1 MTASRMHSSM
11 CFLSCILLVLWVVSL
26 LSVSAVSTLDQMMP
40 PRHNC
45 CHIENTTQ
53 GMYKAY
59 CNHCHLKSV
68 PQDLPNRTIA
78 LDLSHNFIS
87 QLQSNSFGHL
97 WNLINLNLK
106 SNAIVHIENAAFTPL
121 LHLKVLCLSGNKLTQ
136 IQPGLLNSS
145 KNLTVVDLGYNLI
158 PSVPLAAIKDLSNL
172 QKLILMKNSI
182 KSFDFQSVSKWRR
195 ISDVN
200 LSRNDI
206 TSISKHAFS
215 PLQNNSMHAL
225 DLRNNKITEVTPGV
239 FSDLTIVHFIYL
251 DANNINKFEVLAF
264 MGNLKIKKLSLIG
277 TSLKEIIPL
286 NKSTCDGVDIP
297 HILNI
302 ELSNNG
308 IFDIPQYAFAGF
320 NHTLSLKIRQNRLTM
335 ISNTSFCGLHSLE
348 ILDISGNQ
356 ISSLPLAAF
365 HCNENLLQLNI
376 SHNQILRLHPGS
388 FVQLSKIQQ
397 LDLSYNML
405 SSCKYLRWTIKSLL
419 TLNISFN
426 NFNKFPNHML
436 WGLQNL
442 KILHASHNKIRGYSP
457 FLFAQTQHLQ
467 ELYLTSEAASYL
479 AEVFRDMSNLK
490 ILNLSHTKLT
500 MNSTNQFSRAV
511 SLGELYLQ
519 YNNLGRKSL
528 FDNETNQSLFA
539 GQAVLKGLYL
549 QGNSLNSMEPGTFCS
564 LESLK
569 SLDISDSEIKVLKP
583 GLFKNLTSLTTLYLR
598 GNQIQEPSAHTLYG
612 LYSLRTLFF
621 EKSSVRSLPITL
633 FNDTPHLIRLFL
645 SENHLSTIFPGTLL
659 PTTIHLDLS
668 QNPLSC
674 TCNLAW
680 FRKWVELNNVVLMQP
695 NKTLCSGSSFES
707 LVNHP
712 FILFN
717 PEEFCSLNVTLIV
730 LVSLVLVIVGYV
742 AIVVYYKHWWF
753 RYWLYLLKLAI
764 LGYEEVD
771 DNQQIEDYRHQLNVM
786 FSDGDED
793 WVNDVMRPAM
803 EEKFPQFESILW
815 GDDYLHIGM
824 YLVDAIHNALEN
836 SFKTALV
843 ISNESVEEQWFMT
856 KIRLALE
863 HINETKLDKV
873 ILIFKEDVE
882 DDQLPYLVRLFLSAN
897 RPYLKWE
904 EDEYRQDLFWA
915 KLEKNFRSNKVINNA
930 IPV

>member
-405 SSCKYLRWTIKSLL
+405 SSWKYLSI
-419 TLNISFN
+419 
-426 NFNKFPNHML
+426 
-436 WGLQNL
+436 
-442 KILHASHNKIRGYSP
+442 
-457 FLFAQTQHLQ
+457 
-467 ELYLTSEAASYL
+467 
-479 AEVFRDMSNLK
+479 
-490 ILNLSHTKLT
+490 
-500 MNSTNQFSRAV
+500 
-511 SLGELYLQ
+511 
-519 YNNLGRKSL
+519 
-528 FDNETNQSLFA
+528 
-539 GQAVLKGLYL
+539 
-549 QGNSLNSMEPGTFCS
+549 
-564 LESLK
+564 
-569 SLDISDSEIKVLKP
+569 
-583 GLFKNLTSLTTLYLR
+583 
-598 GNQIQEPSAHTLYG
+598 
-612 LYSLRTLFF
+612 
-621 EKSSVRSLPITL
+621 
-633 FNDTPHLIRLFL
+633 
-645 SENHLSTIFPGTLL
+645 
-659 PTTIHLDLS
+659 
-668 QNPLSC
+668 
-674 TCNLAW
+674 
-680 FRKWVELNNVVLMQP
+680 
-695 NKTLCSGSSFES
+695 
-707 LVNHP
+707 
-712 FILFN
+712 
-717 PEEFCSLNVTLIV
+717 NVTLIV
-730 LVSLVLVIVGYV
+730 SVSLALIMVGYV
-742 AIVVYYKHWWF
+742 AIVVYYRRWWV
-753 RYWLYLLKLAI
+753 RYHLYLLKLAI
-764 LGYEEVD
+764 FGYKDLEGK
-771 DNQQIEDYRHQLNVM
+771 QHIEDYRDQLNVM

-793 WVNDVMRPAM
+793 WVNNVMRPAM

-815 GDDYLHIGM
+815 GDDYLEIGL
-824 YLVDAIHNALEN
+824 YLVDAIHHALEN
-836 SFKTALV
+836 SFKTVLV
-843 ISNESVEEQWFMT
+843 ISNQSVEETWFMT
-856 KIRLALE
+856 KLRMALE
-863 HINETKLDKV
+863 HINDTKLDKV
-873 ILIFKEDVE
+873 VLIFKENVE
-882 DDQLPYLVRLFLSAN
+882 ENHLPYLVRLFLSAN

-904 EDEYRQDLFWA
+904 EDEYGQNLFWA